1 MNLTWIQYNSMQQRR
16 IQATNLNFKEEPRGF
31 ANTIGGH
38 LTWTKGAICCEVIVL
53 WTLIEIDWDWYV
65 VRRSQKMRC
74 LRLKFSPQFHMLQH
88 AGIPGIRCTGS
99 RTLPILSL
107 CWLGRRQRF
116 SHELSSFH
124 CENHQQFLSIIGG
137 WWWTM
142 CFHEKLTGPEPSCL
156 VALEPWTMC
165 PMVKDWMPR
174 SF

>member
-1 MNLTWIQYNSMQQRR
+1 MQQRR

-53 WTLIEIDWDWYV
+53 WTFDWDWLRLYV

-88 AGIPGIRCTGS
+88 AGYS
-99 RTLPILSL
+99 RVFDALDLALS
-107 CWLGRRQRF
+107 QF
-116 SHELSSFH
+116 SAYVGLDADKGFHMNWVSFH

-156 VALEPWTMC
+156 VALEPWTMVQWWKIGC
-165 PMVKDWMPR
+165 PEASRHKK
-174 SF
+174 